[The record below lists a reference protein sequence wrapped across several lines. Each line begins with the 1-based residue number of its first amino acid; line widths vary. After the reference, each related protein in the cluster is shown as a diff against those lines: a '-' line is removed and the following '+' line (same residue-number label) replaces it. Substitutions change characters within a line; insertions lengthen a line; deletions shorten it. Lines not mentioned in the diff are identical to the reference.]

1 MSQDSCYQNKLLINP
16 LLQELKALKKRPE
29 RAVTLK
35 MITAVKQLEFLEL
48 VLNKAGFFVP
58 F

>member
-1 MSQDSCYQNKLLINP
+1 MSQDSCYQNKLMINP
-16 LLQELKALKKRPE
+16 VLQELKALEKRAE
-29 RAVTLK
+29 RAATLK
-35 MITAVKQLEFLEL
+35 RINAVKQLEFLEF

>member
-16 LLQELKALKKRPE
+16 LLQELKALKKRAE

>member
-1 MSQDSCYQNKLLINP
+1 MSQDCCYQNKLLINP
-16 LLQELKALKKRPE
+16 VLQELKALKRAE